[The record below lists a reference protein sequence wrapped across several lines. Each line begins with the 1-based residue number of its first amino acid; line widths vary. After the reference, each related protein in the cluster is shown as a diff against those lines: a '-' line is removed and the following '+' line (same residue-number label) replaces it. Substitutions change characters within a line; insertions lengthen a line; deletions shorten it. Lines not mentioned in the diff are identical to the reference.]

1 LAALRSFCESGVEF
15 IVVGGL
21 AAVLN
26 GAPVDTYDVDL
37 VYSRVPENVGRLLK
51 LLGESHLA
59 GSGHLNL
66 LTRYGPMDLLAQIG
80 QGLGFAELL
89 AGSNEMEIGAG
100 VRVRVLNLETVISVK
115 EYLGSEK
122 DLAALPVLRRTLE
135 ESRKR
140 SGH

>member
-1 LAALRSFCESGVEF
+1 MFEDFVPGGSAAKSIEEAIVDQVTVTLPDGSKKQVDRGTPVLDF
-15 IVVGGL
+15 I
-21 AAVLN
+21 
-26 GAPVDTYDVDL
+26 
-37 VYSRVPENVGRLLK
+37 R
-51 LLGESHLA
+51 
-59 GSGHLNL
+59 
-66 LTRYGPMDLLAQIG
+66 AQIG

>member
-1 LAALRSFCESGVEF
+1 M
-15 IVVGGL
+15 
-21 AAVLN
+21 
-26 GAPVDTYDVDL
+26 DTYDVDL

>member
-1 LAALRSFCESGVEF
+1 MAALRSFCESGVEF

>member
-1 LAALRSFCESGVEF
+1 MAALRSFCESGVEF

-100 VRVRVLNLETVISVK
+100 VRVRVVNLETVISVK